1 MWCRLIRGISPNLNT
16 TIINIKMIDLH
27 THILPNIDDGASS
40 VEEALILTELLYK
53 EDIKIAVCTPHFDP
67 AQTALQEFIRKRATA
82 MALMKASRVK
92 LILGSE
98 TVLHEYIFHYTELNE
113 LCIGNT
119 RYLLL
124 ELPFDNKW
132 DTTVYESLEKLIIH
146 YDLIPI
152 IAHIE
157 RYKAVKKNDKGIQKL
172 IKMGCVIQI
181 NTSSI
186 IDKQS
191 RDKVIHYMKH
201 GYIDVL
207 GSDCHNI
214 KKRPPIITNALN
226 KITQELGVKY
236 CEELNQ
242 NAECIV
248 KGLEIR
254 KKKTYI
260 IE

>member
-1 MWCRLIRGISPNLNT
+1 
-16 TIINIKMIDLH
+16 MIDLH
-27 THILPNIDDGASS
+27 THILPNIDDGANT
-40 VEEALILTELLYK
+40 VEEALILTELLFK
-53 EDIKIAVCTPHFDP
+53 ENIKIAVCTPHFDP
-67 AQTALQEFIRKRATA
+67 TKTALQEFIRMRTIA
-82 MALMKASRVK
+82 MALMKASKVR
-92 LILGSE
+92 LISGSE
-98 TVLHEYIFHYTELNE
+98 TVLHEYLFHYSNLNE

-124 ELPFDNKW
+124 ELPFEKKW
-132 DTTVYESLEKLIIH
+132 NATVYELLEKLITY

-157 RYKAVKKNDKGIQKL
+157 RYKAVKKNLKCIETL
-172 IKMGCVIQI
+172 IKMGCVIQL

-186 IDKQS
+186 IDKKSSNQAI
-191 RDKVIHYMKH
+191 RYMKN

-214 KKRPPIITNALN
+214 KKRPPIITTALN
-226 KITQELGVKY
+226 RVILKLGVKY
-236 CEELNQ
+236 TDEFNY

-248 KGLEIR
+248 NGIEIR